1 MGEKMS
7 KANSNFDHLIK
18 DKHGDKEV
26 KGTYYTIHELA
37 ERVIELEKMSHE
49 PQNYREKC
57 EEMEE
62 RIDKLEA
69 VIDNFMNNWGP
80 EVQEARS
87 RRDEVWDEMVRVVSI
102 QKKHQQP
109 KPGYDIH
116 GNKWRSDETNEEN
129 H

>member
-1 MGEKMS
+1 MS

-26 KGTYYTIHELA
+26 KGTYYTIHELE
-37 ERVIELEKMSHE
+37 ERVVELEKLSHE

-62 RIDKLEA
+62 RIDRLEA

-87 RRDEVWDEMVRVVSI
+87 KRDEVWDEMVRVVSI
-102 QKKHQQP
+102 QKKHQQQ
-109 KPGYDIH
+109 KPGHDIH
-116 GNKWRSDETNEEN
+116 GNKWPEPNEDTEN

>member
-1 MGEKMS
+1 MNDKLKIAMLEKR
-7 KANSNFDHLIK
+7 IK
-18 DKHGDKEV
+18 D
-26 KGTYYTIHELA
+26 
-37 ERVIELEKMSHE
+37 LEKLSHE

-87 RRDEVWDEMVRVVSI
+87 KRDEVWDEMVRVVSI
-102 QKKHQQP
+102 QNKHRG
-109 KPGYDIH
+109 K
-116 GNKWRSDETNEEN
+116 
-129 H
+129 

>member
-1 MGEKMS
+1 MS
-7 KANSNFDHLIK
+7 KANSNFDHLSK
-18 DKHGDKEV
+18 DKYGDKEV
-26 KGTYYTIHELA
+26 KGTYYTIHELE
-37 ERVIELEKMSHE
+37 ERVIELEKLSHE

-87 RRDEVWDEMVRVVSI
+87 KRDEVWDEMVRVVSI

-109 KPGYDIH
+109 KPGHDIH
-116 GNKWRSDETNEEN
+116 GNKWPEPNEDTEN

>member
-1 MGEKMS
+1 MS
-7 KANSNFDHLIK
+7 KANSNFDHLSK
-18 DKHGDKEV
+18 DKYGDKEV
-26 KGTYYTIHELA
+26 KGTYYTIHELE
-37 ERVIELEKMSHE
+37 ERVIELEKLSHE

-87 RRDEVWDEMVRVVSI
+87 RRDEIWDEMVRVVSI

-109 KPGYDIH
+109 KSGYDIH
-116 GNKWRSDETNEEN
+116 GNKLTKSKPNDDVEN

>member
-7 KANSNFDHLIK
+7 SKK
-18 DKHGDKEV
+18 V
-26 KGTYYTIHELA
+26 TYYEIDQLEK
-37 ERVIELEKMSHE
+37 RVIELEKLSHE

-69 VIDNFMNNWGP
+69 IITNFMNNWGP
-80 EVQEARS
+80 EIQEARS

-102 QKKHQQP
+102 QNKHRD
-109 KPGYDIH
+109 K
-116 GNKWRSDETNEEN
+116 NE
-129 H
+129 

>member
-1 MGEKMS
+1 MS
-7 KANSNFDHLIK
+7 IANSNFDHLSK

-26 KGTYYTIHELA
+26 KGTYYTIHEL
-37 ERVIELEKMSHE
+37 EDRVIELEKLSHE
-49 PQNYREKC
+49 PLNYREKC
-57 EEMEE
+57 EQMEE

-69 VIDNFMNNWGP
+69 VITNFMNNWGP

-87 RRDEVWDEMVRVVSI
+87 RRDEIWDEMVRVVSI

-116 GNKWRSDETNEEN
+116 GRKWQSDKTNEEN

>member
-1 MGEKMS
+1 MS
-7 KANSNFDHLIK
+7 KANSNFDHLSK
-18 DKHGDKEV
+18 DKYGDKEV
-26 KGTYYTIHELA
+26 KGTYYTIHELE
-37 ERVIELEKMSHE
+37 ERVIELEKLSHE

-57 EEMEE
+57 EEMEG

-69 VIDNFMNNWGP
+69 IIDNFMNNWGP

-87 RRDEVWDEMVRVVSI
+87 KRDEVWDEMVRVVSI

-109 KPGYDIH
+109 KPGHDIH
-116 GNKWRSDETNEEN
+116 GNKWPEPNEDTEN

>member
-1 MGEKMS
+1 MS
-7 KANSNFDHLIK
+7 KANSNFDHLIE
-18 DKHGDKEV
+18 DEYGDKKV
-26 KGTYYTIHELA
+26 KGTYYTINKLED
-37 ERVIELEKMSHE
+37 RVIELEKLSHE
-49 PQNYREKC
+49 PQNYRKKC

-80 EVQEARS
+80 QVQEARS

-109 KPGYDIH
+109 EPGYDIH
-116 GNKWRSDETNEEN
+116 GNKWPTGESNEEN